1 MRTTRFLPKIAGY
14 AFASLLCALLAF
26 MAGCKAE
33 TATNTDTSATTT
45 AAASTTETA
54 STAATSSAAAAAS
67 GMSTFKPV
75 PLPDPHIAG
84 YAFPEPEP
92 TIIDWT
98 KTNNQKAINT
108 HAWGIWTALT
118 QETTETFANQ
128 KLRVFETW
136 PDVDDLMAA
145 SAAPAGGIAAMATTP
160 RLAHRLKKPR
170 QFEHG
175 GGAAALGLAANP
187 GESTVLAFVKY
198 DPIGGDHIVKNKL
211 FSASNLSAMLAAGKQ
226 AIPDFPNPSLALKP
240 VFQTLSGST
249 VGGGRYYRLSTWPGS
264 PALTYNSKDKMYHSI
279 PFPQNLWKQCVWID
293 IQATG
298 KGPGTGGVD
307 TTCAADG
314 SSRTPASTYSVDEFI
329 HFQLTAAEAA
339 AENAEGQVPPAKAGD
354 FSVLVAM
361 HVTSREIT
369 RWTWETFWWVPNPDK
384 PTAPSSPAI
393 AADRP
398 PQLQGAPRNY
408 AHCTAYDMENP
419 ATPLVGGNNNGD
431 SIYCFNPYL
440 EAPFTPSVLPKSI
453 PGNTMFQGKTV
464 QTANN
469 VGAQTNCMS
478 CHGQANWNPPTQPN
492 IYTGDQY
499 IAMNAPQF
507 KGVLKADFLWSIP
520 DNAK

>member
-1 MRTTRFLPKIAGY
+1 MSTNRFQNGVRFVIPLILCAVLALIAGCTNEV
-14 AFASLLCALLAF
+14 S
-26 MAGCKAE
+26 
-33 TATNTDTSATTT
+33 TNTDTSATTT
-45 AAASTTETA
+45 AAATTTGPTDSA
-54 STAATSSAAAAAS
+54 AAAAAS
-67 GMSTFKPV
+67 GMATFNPV
-75 PLPDPHIAG
+75 PMPDPHITG
-84 YAFPEPEP
+84 YMFPEPEP
-92 TIIDWT
+92 TIIGWT
-98 KTNNQKAINT
+98 NTNNQKAINL

-118 QETTETFANQ
+118 QETNEVFAGQ

-136 PDVDDLMAA
+136 PDVDDLI
-145 SAAPAGGIAAMATTP
+145 STPPATGMTALAQKP

-175 GGAAALGLAANP
+175 GGAAALGLTANG

-198 DPIGGDHIVKNKL
+198 DPTGGDHIVKNNL
-211 FSASNLSAMLAAGKQ
+211 FSSTNLSAMLTAGKQ

-249 VGGGRYYRLSTWPGS
+249 VGGGRYYQLSTWPGS
-264 PALTYNSKDKMYHSI
+264 PQLTYNSSDKLYHSI
-279 PFPQNLWKQCVWID
+279 PFPQKLWKQCVWID
-293 IQATG
+293 VQAKG
-298 KGPGTGGVD
+298 KGTGTGGVD
-307 TTCAADG
+307 TTCTADG
-314 SSRTPASTYSVDEFI
+314 SSRTPANTYGVDDFI
-329 HFQLTAAEAA
+329 RFQLTAAEAA
-339 AENAEGQVPPAKAGD
+339 AENAQGQSPPAKAGD
-354 FSVLVAM
+354 YAVLVAM

-419 ATPLVGGNNNGD
+419 ATPLIGGNNNGD

-453 PGNTMFQGKTV
+453 PGYTMFQGKKV

-478 CHGQANWNPPTQPN
+478 CHGQANWPVVNPAP
-492 IYTGDQY
+492 YTGDQY

-507 KGVLKADFLWSIP
+507 KGVLKTDFLWSIP
-520 DNAK
+520 DNACPQPGQPCP